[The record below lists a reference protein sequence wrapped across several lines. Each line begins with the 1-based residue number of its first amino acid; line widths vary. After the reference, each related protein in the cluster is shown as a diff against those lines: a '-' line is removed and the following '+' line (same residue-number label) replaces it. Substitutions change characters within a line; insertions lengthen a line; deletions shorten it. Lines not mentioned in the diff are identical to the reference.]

1 MCQIGTRNPRQFI
14 LLSAE
19 YKEFVMRNVIN
30 TRVHGMLDYLVG
42 VLLIAAPWI
51 LQFDD
56 DRNATLPPVILG
68 AGIILYSLLTDYEYG
83 AVHLIP
89 MSLHLALDAIGGIAL
104 ALTPWVFDFS
114 DDIWWPHVAV
124 GVLELIVVALT
135 QTRRSDESR
144 AAGSPQTPPIART

>member
-1 MCQIGTRNPRQFI
+1 
-14 LLSAE
+14 
-19 YKEFVMRNVIN
+19 
-30 TRVHGMLDYLVG
+30 MLDYFVG

-56 DRNATLPPVILG
+56 NRDATLPPVILG

-89 MSLHLALDAIGGIAL
+89 MPVHLALDAIGGIAL
-104 ALTPWVFDFS
+104 ALTPWIFDFS

-124 GVLELIVVALT
+124 GALELIVVALT
-135 QTRRSDESR
+135 QTRRSDESSST
-144 AAGSPQTPPIART
+144 GSHQAPPMART